1 MVVKAPHI
9 KFTLPCNLTP
19 DTTVKL
25 LQLFL
30 LSLIGLIDLFLR
42 ILLLVECLEKNFL
55 IMSVA
60 VKVEE
65 VALVKVF
72 QRKFLKLDLVH
83 DANSFCPVQSVK
95 PLP

>member
-9 KFTLPCNLTP
+9 KLTLPCNLSP
-19 DTTVKL
+19 DTSVKL

-30 LSLIGLIDLFLR
+30 LSLVGLIDLFPL
-42 ILLLVECLEKNFL
+42 ILLLVEGFKKNLL
-55 IMSVA
+55 IVSVA

-65 VALVKVF
+65 VALAKVF
-72 QRKFLKLDLVH
+72 QRKFLELDLIH
-83 DANSFCPVQSVK
+83 DANSFCPVHSVK